1 MNLNL
6 SDWALRHRSFIL
18 FSIILIAILGVFSYG
33 ALGQKED
40 PEFTIK
46 TMIVAAGWPGAT
58 TTEMADQVT
67 DKIELALQSV
77 PEIDYTKSS
86 TRPGS
91 ATIIVQLRSDTAAA
105 KVPDV
110 WYRVRKTVSDAQAQ
124 GKFPRGINGPV
135 FNDDFGDTFGNIYA
149 LTGDGYSYPQLKAY
163 ADELRNRIRALP
175 QVAKVEF
182 QGDQA
187 ERIYVEYESQ
197 KLASLGIG
205 PQALAQALITTN
217 GVAPAGQIETDNER
231 IPLTVS
237 GALASLDQIRNIG
250 VATPDGRTVRLG
262 DVAIVRRGL
271 IDPPELKMHVN
282 GKEAIGLAISAR
294 EGGSI
299 TDLGKSLTKI
309 MATYQEELPLGV
321 QIHTVADQTVVVH
334 SAIGEFIKSLTEA
347 VIIVMA
353 VSFLSLGF
361 RPGIVVAL
369 CIPLVLGATFAAMKV
384 FGIDLQRISLGALII
399 ALGLLVDDAMIV
411 VESIE
416 SHLEMGWSKAK
427 AAVSAYG
434 ATATPMLIGTL
445 ITIVG
450 FLPIGFSGGTASEYV
465 RSIFQ
470 VVAISLI
477 LSWIVAVLVTPY
489 LAFQILKVP
498 TDHKAGTSDH
508 GASHTPTGRGYDQFR
523 KAVSWC
529 LDNRV
534 LVLGATG
541 AAFALSV
548 AVFALVVPKQF
559 FPASDRPELMVDL
572 RLAHNASFAATERS
586 TKRME
591 ALLAGN
597 ADIVNISSYIGGG
610 APRFY
615 LPLDVQTPD
624 VALGQLV
631 IVTKDEPAR
640 ERVAEKIEAALANGF
655 PELRGRV
662 SGLENG
668 PPVGQPLQIRIM
680 GHDHEAIRPSAE
692 AVEALFRSTPHL
704 RGINSDYGERLKT
717 VHLVIDQAKARALGV
732 NYDSLKQALQGS
744 LGGAPLTVVRE
755 GDRSIE
761 VSARLAEGER
771 TNLETLPYAKI
782 PTASGAYVP
791 LSQLARLV
799 PSTEPSVLW
808 RRDRQATITIFAD
821 VDGAQPTQILAAIK
835 PDLEAIKSKLP
846 KGATLKV
853 GGSEEESATSQ
864 AQVFSIVP
872 IAIILICLLLMV
884 QLQSIKKML
893 LVLAT
898 GPLAFI
904 GVAAT
909 LALFQIPFGFVAML
923 GSLSLFGMVIRNSV
937 ILVARVDELT
947 AKGMVLREAI
957 VDATLHRVRPILLTA
972 AAAILAMIPLCRS
985 VFWGPMAYSTMGG
998 LLVATFLTLFFLPAL
1013 YQFAFQNQA
1022 PARPMETAK

>member
-1 MNLNL
+1 MSFNL

-18 FSIILIAILGVFSYG
+18 FSIILTAILGIFSYG

-91 ATIIVQLRSDTAAA
+91 ATIIVQLRSDTAAT

-110 WYRVRKTVSDAQAQ
+110 WYRVRKTVLDAQAQ
-124 GKFPRGINGPV
+124 GKLPRGINGPV

-149 LTGDGYSYPQLKAY
+149 LTGDGYSYPQLKLY
-163 ADELRNRIRALP
+163 AEELRNRIRALP

-182 QGDQA
+182 QGDQT

-205 PQALAQALITTN
+205 PQALAQALISTN
-217 GVAPAGQIETDNER
+217 GVAPAGQIETADER

-237 GALASLDQIRNIG
+237 GALESLDQIRNIG

-262 DVAIVRRGL
+262 DIAKVRRGL

-282 GKEAIGLAISAR
+282 GMEAIGLAISAR

-299 TDLGKSLTKI
+299 TDLGKSLSAI
-309 MATYQEELPLGV
+309 MQTYQDELPVGV

-334 SAIGEFIKSLTEA
+334 SAIGEFIKSLAEA

-427 AAVSAYG
+427 AAISAYG

-498 TDHKAGTSDH
+498 ADHKVETKDH
-508 GASHTPTGRGYDQFR
+508 GDAHNPSGRGYDLFK

-529 LDNRV
+529 LDNRITV
-534 LVLGATG
+534 LAATG

-548 AVFALVVPKQF
+548 ALFALVVPKQF

-572 RLAHNASFAATERS
+572 RLAHNASFAATERA

-591 ALLAGN
+591 ALLAGDR
-597 ADIVNISSYIGGG
+597 DIVNLSSYIGGG

-631 IVTKDEPAR
+631 IVTKDEAAR
-640 ERVAEKIEAALANGF
+640 ERVAEKVEAALANGF

-668 PPVGQPLQIRIM
+668 PPVGQPLQIRIT
-680 GHDHEAIRPSAE
+680 GRDHETIRPSAE

-704 RGINSDYGERLKT
+704 RGINSDFGERLKT
-717 VHLVIDQAKARALGV
+717 VHLVIDQDKARALGV
-732 NYDSLKQALQGS
+732 NYDTLKQSLQGS
-744 LGGAPLTVVRE
+744 LGGAPLTFVRE

-761 VSARLAEGER
+761 VTARLAEGER
-771 TNLETLPYAKI
+771 TNLATLPYAKI
-782 PTASGAYVP
+782 PTTSGAYVP

-808 RRDRQATITIFAD
+808 RRDRQPTITIFAD
-821 VDGAQPTQILAAIK
+821 VDGAQPTQILAAVK
-835 PDLEAIKSKLP
+835 PDLEKIKANLP
-846 KGATLKV
+846 KGATLTI

-864 AQVFSIVP
+864 AQVFAIIP
-872 IAIILICLLLMV
+872 IAIVLICFLLMI

-909 LALFQIPFGFVAML
+909 LALFQISFGFVAML

-947 AKGMVLREAI
+947 GKGTPLRAAI
-957 VDATLHRVRPILLTA
+957 IDATLHRVRPILLTA

-998 LLVATFLTLFFLPAL
+998 LFVATFLTLFFLPAL

-1022 PARPMETAK
+1022 SPQALEKAE